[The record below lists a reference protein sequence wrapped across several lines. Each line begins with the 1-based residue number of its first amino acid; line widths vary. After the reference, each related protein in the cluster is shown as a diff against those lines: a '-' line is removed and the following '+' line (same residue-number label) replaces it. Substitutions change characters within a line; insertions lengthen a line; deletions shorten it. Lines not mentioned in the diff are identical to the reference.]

1 MANSTVGNLLA
12 QATPLIGADIL
23 PISRDGTNL
32 NRTTLT
38 NIKAFTDNNAFS
50 TIAVAGQTAVLADSS
65 ADTLTLVAGTNITIT
80 TDALTD
86 TITINAAGGGGSATL
101 PTFGADLTL
110 GRDIAT
116 ADLSKLLNYN
126 SASVGT
132 FTIPSDAALGLT
144 GASASDSAY
153 FKIFIKGTG
162 RADIIAGAGV
172 IVRNYLGY
180 PTPIQYVMQRA
191 TRVGVNEW
199 SVE

>member
-12 QATPLIGADIL
+12 QATPLIGADIV

-50 TIAVAGQTAVLADSS
+50 TISVAGQSDVLADSS
-65 ADTLTLVAGTNITIT
+65 ADTLTIVAGTNITIT
-80 TDALTD
+80 TNATTD
-86 TITINAAGGGGSATL
+86 TITINAAAGGGTASL
-101 PTFGADLTL
+101 PTFGADLTV

-126 SASVGT
+126 SASIGT
-132 FTIPSDAALGLT
+132 FIVPTDAALGLT

-162 RADIIAGAGV
+162 RADIVAGSGVLVRKYAGF
-172 IVRNYLGY
+172 
-180 PTPIQYVMQRA
+180 PTPVQYVMQTC

-199 SVE
+199 TVE